1 MLKKFFIPL
10 LVVLL
15 GAVAAVYWYTAAQST
30 QEYDIKQAVPVE
42 HFRLRNG
49 LNVVVMPNDRIPA
62 VVHAL
67 FVRVGAADDVYGK
80 SGLAHFLEHLM
91 FTGTK
96 NFPEGEYDRIIASL
110 GGEHNA
116 YTTRDYTTYYATIAK
131 EHLGLIMSMEADRLE
146 HLTLDKAR
154 AEREVSVIQEERKWR
169 VDNQL
174 GALLNEEMDAVQL
187 LNHPYRQP
195 MIGWPEEISKLTN
208 EDAKAFLA
216 KHYRPSN
223 MVLVVAGDVSVPEVK
238 KLAQQYYAPLRAGIV
253 PTRHWPK
260 ELLPSR
266 TERRV
271 ILRDARVE
279 QPRLIKS
286 YLAPSVKFGAKDQAL
301 ALELFAQYLGGGSTS
316 VLYNELVRNRQL
328 ATSATAGYGDLY
340 EGPSSLTIA
349 IQPAAGV
356 SMDRLE
362 EALDDV
368 LARVL
373 AGAPDAAAMKRA
385 KALLKADTIY
395 AQDGLAPL
403 AHLMGQL
410 YILGLD
416 ETYFYHW
423 GDRVGAVSEV
433 QMMEAAKATIVPTRS
448 TTGLLLP
455 ERKKGEAHAE

>member
-1 MLKKFFIPL
+1 MLRKFFIPL
-10 LVVLL
+10 VVVLI
-15 GAVAAVYWYTAAQST
+15 GAVAAVYWYAGMPRTGD
-30 QEYDIKQAVPVE
+30 YDIKQAVPVE
-42 HFRLRNG
+42 RFKLRNG
-49 LNVVVMPNDRIPA
+49 LTVVVMPNDRIPA

-67 FVRVGAADDVYGK
+67 FVKVGAADDGYGT

-131 EHLGLIMSMEADRLE
+131 EHLGLLMSMEADRLE

-154 AEREVSVIQEERKWR
+154 AERELSVIQEERKWR

-195 MIGWPEEISKLTN
+195 MIGWPEEISSLTV
-208 EDAKAFLA
+208 EEAKTFLA
-216 KHYRPSN
+216 KYYRPSN
-223 MVLVVAGDVSVPEVK
+223 MVLVVAGDVSVEQVK
-238 KLAQQYYAPLRAGIV
+238 KLAQQYYAPLRAGIA

-266 TERRV
+266 SERRV

-279 QPRLIKS
+279 QPKLVRS
-286 YLAPSVKFGAKDQAL
+286 YVAPSINFGAKEQTM
-301 ALELFAQYLGGGSTS
+301 ALELFAQYLGGGTTS
-316 VLYNELVRNRQL
+316 VLYNELVRHRQL
-328 ATSATAGYGDLY
+328 ATSVSAGYGDLY
-340 EGPSSLTIA
+340 EGPSSFTIVA
-349 IQPAAGV
+349 EPAAGV
-356 SMDRLE
+356 SLE
-362 EALDDV
+362 QLETALNEV
-368 LARVL
+368 VRQTLSTM
-373 AGAPDAAAMKRA
+373 PDAKAVARA
-385 KALLKADTIY
+385 KSLLTAETVY

-410 YILGLD
+410 YVLGLN

-423 GDRVGAVSEV
+423 SDRLGKVTET
-433 QMMEAAKATIVPTRS
+433 QMMDAARATLIQNRAVTGTLVP
-448 TTGLLLP
+448 
-455 ERKKGEAHAE
+455 EQKGAAYAQ